1 MPPLCRTP
9 RAVSTSFFYVFYID
23 CILSRHY
30 TDGMSKL
37 SKRKISATV
46 LERTFVDLNDLA
58 ARCDLSQGQVI
69 DALMHYGHDKVLKT
83 HEKAQK
89 EPTR

>member
-1 MPPLCRTP
+1 MPDSP
-9 RAVSTSFFYVFYID
+9 RRVNSFSLFFYID
-23 CILSRHY
+23 CIPCRHY

-37 SKRKISATV
+37 SKHKFSATV

-69 DALMHYGHDKVLKT
+69 DALMHYGRDRVLKV
-83 HEKAQK
+83 HEKVQK
-89 EPTR
+89 EPIR